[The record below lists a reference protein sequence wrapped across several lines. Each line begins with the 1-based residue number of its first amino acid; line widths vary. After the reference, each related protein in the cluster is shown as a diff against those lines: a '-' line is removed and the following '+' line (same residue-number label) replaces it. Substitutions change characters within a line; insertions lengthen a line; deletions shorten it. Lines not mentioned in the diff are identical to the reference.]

1 MIVNGVTLPDIPAE
15 ILKQYPYA
23 VIGTQTESDGSTSYV
38 FCASVSE
45 FTFVSK
51 ELNTQYGAD
60 YLLSKGST
68 YAISYC
74 GKNGSEWIDVT
85 AEVTETFSACVCP
98 CPIVWSNHD
107 IYTAVF
113 SSGSGFV
120 PGTELYYP
128 ACQNFNGVWL
138 PKIPA
143 DVLASYPNAII
154 TLAKN
159 NTLGTET
166 YAFWASSTEFIY
178 LSQEVFPEA
187 ENTLSSLNDFMSAAY
202 DEDGLAWKDESVI
215 PAGTNLLL
223 AVNAGL
229 TTLDIIWSN
238 HDIYEVASVNE
249 ETGEFTYGDIYFAN
263 SEEPKPT
270 RVSIGRSLV
279 DGFAKEVQRLTGTT
293 EQMNAIQIREKL
305 STVKSAIKIG
315 DTVLP
320 PIPEDVLADYPYAVI
335 VKRIEDGLFRLM
347 PSKNVFTH
355 LISGE
360 YETLSD
366 GTTEQK
372 PIYDYDESNGKW
384 VENGTG
390 TGFSLIFGGVLT
402 YEMVWSNFDIKDKT
416 TGEIY
421 FSERQNFNGVWLP
434 KVPADVL
441 AEYPC
446 GVIIHCVET
455 SGEMYGLIVTS
466 NPWKYMSA
474 AVWNPIM
481 GSVLPLP
488 DGSGMLTGFDS
499 ELKFTYHCSPT
510 DAVWGSSEE
519 DESNNDLLFPVGVFG
534 RESYIPVWAN
544 NDIVEIT
551 AVIDADKNEFTYGGL
566 YFPPLPAIDTDRVS
580 IGYDLCDGIVEEV
593 QRLSGE
599 SEKMNALH
607 AYWKLTTVIG
617 TTAPSGGI
625 VIDGVTLP
633 EIPADVLASYPYC
646 SILGM
651 NGHYMLIG
659 TQSKQMVGL
668 GTGSGNGG
676 YENDYIRTVE
686 PSGYVM
692 YGYGGE
698 FTDWTLQNQSESFGA
713 LELMT
718 PIPFVWANH
727 DLYTWVYSTSE
738 NEWVMDEIY
747 FPSSI

>member
-1 MIVNGVTLPDIPAE
+1 MIVNGVTLPDLPAE
-15 ILKQYPYA
+15 LLAEYPYA
-23 VIGTQTESDGSTSYV
+23 VIGIQTESDGSTSYV
-38 FCASVSE
+38 FGASVSE

-279 DGFAKEVQRLTGTT
+279 DGYAREVQRLTGTT
-293 EQMNAIQIREKL
+293 DQMNAVQIREKL
-305 STVKSAIKIG
+305 SAVKAGIKIG
-315 DTVLP
+315 DVVLP
-320 PIPEDVLADYPYAVI
+320 PIPADVKEKFPYLM
-335 VKRIEDGLFRLM
+335 IEKVYNSNDRTMYGLLGTKLETVFV
-347 PSKNVFTH
+347 SK
-355 LISGE
+355 E
-360 YETLSD
+360 MD
-366 GTTEQK
+366 GTADCAGSLYTTQPCLTSILEYVGDGWMPLGEIDNLA
-372 PIYDYDESNGKW
+372 PIIH
-384 VENGTG
+384 V
-390 TGFSLIFGGVLT
+390 GGAT
-402 YEMVWSNFDIKDKT
+402 KIEIVWSNYDIYTATAYDDVNKVPT
-416 TGEIY
+416 AGTEVY

-434 KVPADVL
+434 KISEDVL

-481 GSVLPLP
+481 GSTLPLP

-534 RESYIPVWAN
+534 SVSYIPVWAN

-551 AVIDADKNEFTYGGL
+551 AVIDADKNEFTYGSL

-599 SEKMNALH
+599 TGQMNALR
-607 AYWKLTTVIG
+607 AYWKLTTVEV
-617 TTAPSGGI
+617 S
-625 VIDGVTLP
+625 
-633 EIPADVLASYPYC
+633 
-646 SILGM
+646 
-651 NGHYMLIG
+651 
-659 TQSKQMVGL
+659 
-668 GTGSGNGG
+668 
-676 YENDYIRTVE
+676 
-686 PSGYVM
+686 
-692 YGYGGE
+692 
-698 FTDWTLQNQSESFGA
+698 
-713 LELMT
+713 
-718 PIPFVWANH
+718 
-727 DLYTWVYSTSE
+727 
-738 NEWVMDEIY
+738 
-747 FPSSI
+747 

>member
-1 MIVNGVTLPDIPAE
+1 MIVNGVTLPDLPAE
-15 ILKQYPYA
+15 LLAEYPYA

-38 FCASVSE
+38 FGASVSE

-279 DGFAKEVQRLTGTT
+279 DGYAREVQRLTGTT

-305 STVKSAIKIG
+305 STVKAGIKIG
-315 DTVLP
+315 DVVLP
-320 PIPEDVLADYPYAVI
+320 PIPEDVLAEYPYATIIYASSTDDYVLMACDSVFYYATKEVSGI
-335 VKRIEDGLFRLM
+335 SYADGILVGQSGVGTVYSCNADASEWTRDEELNE
-347 PSKNVFTH
+347 PFT
-355 LISGE
+355 
-360 YETLSD
+360 
-366 GTTEQK
+366 
-372 PIYDYDESNGKW
+372 PIG
-384 VENGTG
+384 
-390 TGFSLIFGGVLT
+390 
-402 YEMVWSNFDIKDKT
+402 EMVVGGSVYGVYTLLWANHDICIAT
-416 TGEIY
+416 TFTSPTEVIIGTEVY
-421 FSERQNFNGVWLP
+421 FSECQNFNGVWLP
-434 KVPADVL
+434 KIPEDVL
-441 AEYPC
+441 AEYP
-446 GVIIHCVET
+446 
-455 SGEMYGLIVTS
+455 YALIVNIERVDSDGTESEYLMLFCSTS
-466 NPWKYMSA
+466 EVIYA
-474 AVWNPIM
+474 HTDITDFQ
-481 GSVLPLP
+481 SVIVAPVGGQSYLGTNNIWSVDEYL
-488 DGSGMLTGFDS
+488 DALVF
-499 ELKFTYHCSPT
+499 PT
-510 DAVWGSSEE
+510 DNPMNSGDATFAYTILWSS
-519 DESNNDLLFPVGVFG
+519 
-534 RESYIPVWAN
+534 Y
-544 NDIVEIT
+544 DIYEAT
-551 AVIDADKNEFTYGGL
+551 EFDIGTFEYALGTDL

-580 IGYDLCDGIVEEV
+580 IGYDLCDGIAKEI
-593 QRLSGE
+593 QRLSG
-599 SEKMNALH
+599 STDKMNALR
-607 AYWKLTTVIG
+607 AYWKLTTVKV
-617 TTAPSGGI
+617 S
-625 VIDGVTLP
+625 
-633 EIPADVLASYPYC
+633 
-646 SILGM
+646 
-651 NGHYMLIG
+651 
-659 TQSKQMVGL
+659 
-668 GTGSGNGG
+668 
-676 YENDYIRTVE
+676 
-686 PSGYVM
+686 
-692 YGYGGE
+692 
-698 FTDWTLQNQSESFGA
+698 
-713 LELMT
+713 
-718 PIPFVWANH
+718 
-727 DLYTWVYSTSE
+727 
-738 NEWVMDEIY
+738 
-747 FPSSI
+747 